1 MSFPALMQMTGDGS
15 GSAEL
20 WTASRAVVNET
31 FALFQ
36 VTHRMLVVLL
46 GGWWGAALCAY
57 VTGAL

>member
-1 MSFPALMQMTGDGS
+1 MQMTGDGS